1 LRPGPILCPVHG
13 SRRGP
18 DNRAHPRRRGPPQRA
33 RRARVRALLGGWK
46 VDLAENAQHGLTR
59 LAASPPDAVVLDV
72 GLPDMDGLVL
82 CRRLRR
88 AGNDTRGR

>member
-1 LRPGPILCPVHG
+1 MAADAPPTTARILVVEDD
-13 SRRGP
+13 R
-18 DNRAHPRRRGPPQRA
+18 
-33 RRARVRALLGGWK
+33 RVRDVLEFALSSGGWK

-59 LAASPPDAVVLDV
+59 LAASSPDAVVLDV